1 MKKYSDYFKYLIFF
15 LILLPTNY
23 LVSHYVVQTSMN
35 MLSILSSSIITTC
48 LFLFLQIYPNQR
60 NINKYTCLT
69 ITHFSDQKSL

>member
-15 LILLPTNY
+15 DFTPNKLSRISLCGTN
-23 LVSHYVVQTSMN
+23 LNEYVKHFKFFYN
-35 MLSILSSSIITTC
+35 NNL

>member
-23 LVSHYVVQTSMN
+23 LVSHYVVQTSMS

-48 LFLFLQIYPNQR
+48 LFFIFTNLSQS
-60 NINKYTCLT
+60 KK
-69 ITHFSDQKSL
+69 HK